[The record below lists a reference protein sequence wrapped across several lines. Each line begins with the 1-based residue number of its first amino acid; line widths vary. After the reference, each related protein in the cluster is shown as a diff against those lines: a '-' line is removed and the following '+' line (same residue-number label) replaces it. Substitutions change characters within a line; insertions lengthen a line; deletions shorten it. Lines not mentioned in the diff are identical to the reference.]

1 MKFLL
6 KPVLALAALVMV
18 TSGAKAQD
26 TLRVT
31 LKEAI
36 QIALSDNPTIK
47 VADQEIELKKEANR
61 EVLYG
66 LLPEV
71 SLVGSFNHTIE
82 KQSFAMMGQVMRV
95 GTLNN
100 ASGGVTASL
109 PVFVPALYQSMKL
122 TKTDVQLAL
131 EKARSSRLD
140 MVNQVTKAFYQLLLA
155 QDSYEV
161 LQKSYKQSEDN
172 FNVVNAKYEQGSVS
186 EYDKIS
192 ADVQM
197 RSLKPTLV
205 SAGNGVNLAML
216 QLKVLLGMES
226 EMPVAVVGNL
236 KDYEMAMFTRQA
248 QPQPADIVGGNTT
261 LRQLELNKDMLQR
274 NLKLKYTNF
283 MPSLELSF
291 QYMYTSMSENWRIA
305 DYKWNPYSTLGLSL
319 SIPLFK
325 GGNFSQ
331 VKQAKLQLKQL
342 DQTRI
347 NTERQLKMQAQS
359 YLDNMAASTEQVVSN
374 KEAVLQAEKGRT
386 IAEKRYEVG
395 RGTILELNSS
405 EVALTQA
412 KLTYNQSIYD
422 YLVAKA
428 NLDLVMGVED
438 VINVEEEKKAET
450 TAAETVIEKPTVKL
464 ATVTSRDVEQIGE
477 FTATVEAEAKN
488 NIAPTAPGRISQ
500 IFVEVGDYVRKGQ
513 KLVQMDA
520 ANLTQLKLQLDNQET
535 EFKRVDELYKVGGAS
550 KAEWD
555 AAKTNLDVRKS
566 AYNNLLENTQLVSPL
581 NGVVTARNF
590 DNGDLYTSTQMP
602 VLVVEQIAPVKLMVN
617 VSEPNFPKVS
627 KGMPVTVKLDV
638 YEGEA
643 FEGKVSL
650 VYPTID
656 AATHTFPVEITLANA
671 NQRVR
676 PGMFARVTMNFG
688 TKNHVVVPDMAIVKR
703 AGSGDRYVYV
713 YNNGKVS
720 YNKVELG
727 RRIGTEYELISGVD
741 NNSQVVIAGQTRLAD
756 GVEVEVIQ

>member
-6 KPVLALAALVMV
+6 KPVLALAVLAM
-18 TSGAKAQD
+18 TATGAKAQD
-26 TLRVT
+26 TLRIS

-36 QIALSDNPTIK
+36 QIALSENPTVK
-47 VADQEIELKKEANR
+47 VADQEIQLKKEANR
-61 EVLYG
+61 EVIWG

-95 GTLNN
+95 GTMNN

-161 LQKSYKQSEDN
+161 LKKSYKQSEDN
-172 FNVVNAKYEQGSVS
+172 YNIVVAKFEQGKVS

-197 RSLKPTLV
+197 RSLKPTVV

-216 QLKVLLGMES
+216 QLKVLMGMES
-226 EMPVAVVGNL
+226 SIPVAVVGNL

-248 QPQPADIVGGNTT
+248 QPQPENIVGGNTT
-261 LRQLELNKDMLQR
+261 LRQLDLNYDMLQR
-274 NLKLKYTNF
+274 NLKMKYTNF
-283 MPSLELSF
+283 MPTLALSF
-291 QYMYTSMSENWRIA
+291 QYMYTSMSENWRIFH
-305 DYKWNPYSTLGLSL
+305 YKWNPYATVGLSL

-331 VKQAKLQLKQL
+331 VKQAKLQLKQMDL
-342 DQTRI
+342 TRI

-359 YLDNMAASTEQVVSN
+359 YLNTMSASTEQVVSN

-412 KLTYNQSIYD
+412 QLTYNQSIYD

-428 NLDLVMGVED
+428 DLDLVMGVED
-438 VINVEEEKKAET
+438 MIQTEE
-450 TAAETVIEKPTVKL
+450 
-464 ATVTSRDVEQIGE
+464 
-477 FTATVEAEAKN
+477 
-488 NIAPTAPGRISQ
+488 
-500 IFVEVGDYVRKGQ
+500 
-513 KLVQMDA
+513 
-520 ANLTQLKLQLDNQET
+520 
-535 EFKRVDELYKVGGAS
+535 
-550 KAEWD
+550 
-555 AAKTNLDVRKS
+555 
-566 AYNNLLENTQLVSPL
+566 
-581 NGVVTARNF
+581 
-590 DNGDLYTSTQMP
+590 
-602 VLVVEQIAPVKLMVN
+602 
-617 VSEPNFPKVS
+617 
-627 KGMPVTVKLDV
+627 
-638 YEGEA
+638 
-643 FEGKVSL
+643 
-650 VYPTID
+650 
-656 AATHTFPVEITLANA
+656 
-671 NQRVR
+671 
-676 PGMFARVTMNFG
+676 
-688 TKNHVVVPDMAIVKR
+688 
-703 AGSGDRYVYV
+703 
-713 YNNGKVS
+713 
-720 YNKVELG
+720 NK
-727 RRIGTEYELISGVD
+727 
-741 NNSQVVIAGQTRLAD
+741 
-756 GVEVEVIQ
+756 

>member
-1 MKFLL
+1 MKFFM
-6 KPVLALAALVMV
+6 KPVLACMLLAFV
-18 TSGAKAQD
+18 TMNAQAQD
-26 TLRVT
+26 TLRIS
-31 LKEAI
+31 LQEAI
-36 QIALSDNPTIK
+36 QIALSENPTIK
-47 VADQEIELKKEANR
+47 VADQEIQLKKEANR
-61 EVLYG
+61 EVIWG

-82 KQSFAMMGQVMRV
+82 KQSFAIMGQVMRV
-95 GTLNN
+95 GTMNN

-109 PVFVPALYQSMKL
+109 PVFAPALYQSMKL
-122 TKTDVQLAL
+122 TKADVQLAM

-172 FNVVNAKYEQGSVS
+172 FNVVNAKFQQGSVS

-197 RSLKPTLV
+197 RSLKPSVV

-226 EMPVAVVGNL
+226 DIPLIVDGNL

-261 LRQLELNKDMLQR
+261 LRQLDMNYDMLQR

-283 MPSLELSF
+283 MPNLALSF
-291 QYMYTSMSENWRIA
+291 QFMYTSMSENWKVF
-305 DYKWNPYSTLGLSL
+305 DYTWTPYSTVGLSL

-342 DQTRI
+342 DMTRI

-412 KLTYNQSIYD
+412 QLTYNQSIYD

-428 NLDLVMGVED
+428 DLDLVMGVED
-438 VINVEEEKKAET
+438 VINT
-450 TAAETVIEKPTVKL
+450 TKE
-464 ATVTSRDVEQIGE
+464 
-477 FTATVEAEAKN
+477 
-488 NIAPTAPGRISQ
+488 
-500 IFVEVGDYVRKGQ
+500 
-513 KLVQMDA
+513 
-520 ANLTQLKLQLDNQET
+520 
-535 EFKRVDELYKVGGAS
+535 
-550 KAEWD
+550 
-555 AAKTNLDVRKS
+555 
-566 AYNNLLENTQLVSPL
+566 
-581 NGVVTARNF
+581 
-590 DNGDLYTSTQMP
+590 
-602 VLVVEQIAPVKLMVN
+602 
-617 VSEPNFPKVS
+617 
-627 KGMPVTVKLDV
+627 
-638 YEGEA
+638 
-643 FEGKVSL
+643 
-650 VYPTID
+650 
-656 AATHTFPVEITLANA
+656 
-671 NQRVR
+671 
-676 PGMFARVTMNFG
+676 
-688 TKNHVVVPDMAIVKR
+688 
-703 AGSGDRYVYV
+703 
-713 YNNGKVS
+713 
-720 YNKVELG
+720 
-727 RRIGTEYELISGVD
+727 
-741 NNSQVVIAGQTRLAD
+741 
-756 GVEVEVIQ
+756 

>member
-1 MKFLL
+1 M
-6 KPVLALAALVMV
+6 KPVMAFMMLAFAAMN
-18 TSGAKAQD
+18 AQAQD
-26 TLRVT
+26 TLRIS

-36 QIALSDNPTIK
+36 QIALSENPTIK
-47 VADQEIELKKEANR
+47 VADQEIQLKKEANR
-61 EVLYG
+61 EVIWG

-71 SLVGSFNHTIE
+71 SLVGNFNHTIE
-82 KQSFAMMGQVMRV
+82 KQSFAIMGQIMRV
-95 GTLNN
+95 GTMNN

-109 PVFVPALYQSMKL
+109 PVFAPALYQSMKL
-122 TKTDVQLAL
+122 TKADVQLAM

-172 FNVVNAKYEQGSVS
+172 FNVVNAKYHQGSVS

-197 RSLKPTLV
+197 RSLKPSVV

-226 EMPVAVVGNL
+226 DIPVIVDGNL

-248 QPQPADIVGGNTT
+248 QPRPADIVGGNTT
-261 LRQLELNKDMLQR
+261 LRQLDMNYKMLQR

-283 MPSLELSF
+283 MPNLALSF
-291 QYMYTSMSENWRIA
+291 QFMYTSMSENWKVF
-305 DYKWNPYSTLGLSL
+305 DYTWTPYSTVGLSL

-342 DQTRI
+342 DMTRI

-412 KLTYNQSIYD
+412 QLTYNQSIYD

-428 NLDLVMGVED
+428 DLDLVMGVED
-438 VINVEEEKKAET
+438 VIET
-450 TAAETVIEKPTVKL
+450 TEK
-464 ATVTSRDVEQIGE
+464 
-477 FTATVEAEAKN
+477 
-488 NIAPTAPGRISQ
+488 
-500 IFVEVGDYVRKGQ
+500 
-513 KLVQMDA
+513 
-520 ANLTQLKLQLDNQET
+520 
-535 EFKRVDELYKVGGAS
+535 
-550 KAEWD
+550 
-555 AAKTNLDVRKS
+555 
-566 AYNNLLENTQLVSPL
+566 
-581 NGVVTARNF
+581 
-590 DNGDLYTSTQMP
+590 
-602 VLVVEQIAPVKLMVN
+602 
-617 VSEPNFPKVS
+617 
-627 KGMPVTVKLDV
+627 
-638 YEGEA
+638 
-643 FEGKVSL
+643 
-650 VYPTID
+650 
-656 AATHTFPVEITLANA
+656 
-671 NQRVR
+671 
-676 PGMFARVTMNFG
+676 
-688 TKNHVVVPDMAIVKR
+688 
-703 AGSGDRYVYV
+703 
-713 YNNGKVS
+713 
-720 YNKVELG
+720 
-727 RRIGTEYELISGVD
+727 
-741 NNSQVVIAGQTRLAD
+741 
-756 GVEVEVIQ
+756 